1 MKDPNLYGYQ
11 LTESILIWDWSS
23 RSFMVEWPG
32 QFTVFRPTKTFY
44 PKGRISPDQE
54 QQVDLDCSYHHAM
67 LLRRQKELWLD
78 TSPAN
83 SFVIHTDKDPNATSI
98 FQHSTIGNGH
108 KNVPRSLSTC
118 ESQNWNT
125 RSFLMIIVLVL
136 PFFLWY
142 QKICC
147 CYYAYGFPTV
157 SNATGCSGNFL
168 LERSYLATA
177 NAL

>member
-98 FQHSTIGNGH
+98 FLIPTLYHWKWAQKCSQIIINM
-108 KNVPRSLSTC
+108 R
-118 ESQNWNT
+118 ESKLKHEELLDDN
-125 RSFLMIIVLVL
+125 
-136 PFFLWY
+136 
-142 QKICC
+142 
-147 CYYAYGFPTV
+147 
-157 SNATGCSGNFL
+157 CSGSPNFFMISKNML
-168 LERSYLATA
+168 LLLCLWFPYSFQR
-177 NAL
+177 NRMQW